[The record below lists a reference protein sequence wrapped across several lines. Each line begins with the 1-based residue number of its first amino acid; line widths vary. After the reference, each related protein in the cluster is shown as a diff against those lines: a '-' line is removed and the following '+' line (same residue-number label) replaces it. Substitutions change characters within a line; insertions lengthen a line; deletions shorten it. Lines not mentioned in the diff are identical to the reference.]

1 MSDKI
6 VQTLLEKALRD
17 NVTPAI
23 ETAYENVAFKPTAN
37 TPYQRVEHLRATPEN
52 PEMTGSFKRLLGIM
66 QVTLMYPLGKGA
78 GASMDQAALIGA
90 YFKKGRQITGSG
102 VTVTV
107 DSAPYVMAGTVDGD
121 RWSVP
126 VRIPYFANI

>member
-6 VQTLLEKALRD
+6 VQTLLEKALKD
-17 NVTPAI
+17 NVAAL
-23 ETAYENVAFKPTAN
+23 ETSYENVAYKPTPG
-37 TPYQRVEHLRATPEN
+37 TPYQRVEHLRATPQD
-52 PEMTGSFKRLLGIM
+52 PEMTGNFRRLLGIM
-66 QVTLMYPLGKGA
+66 QVTLMYPQGA
-78 GASMDQAALIGA
+78 GAGAAMTRAALIAA

-107 DSAPYVMAGTVDGD
+107 DGSPYVMAGTVDGD

>member
-6 VQTLLEKALRD
+6 VQTLLETALRD
-17 NVTPAI
+17 NLAAMD
-23 ETAYENVAFKPTAN
+23 TAYENVAFKPTPGA
-37 TPYQRVEHLRATPEN
+37 PYQRVEHLRANPEN
-52 PEMTGSFKRLLGIM
+52 PEMTGNFKRLLGIM
-66 QVTLMYPLGKGA
+66 QVTLMYPQSKGA
-78 GASMDQAALIGA
+78 GAAMDRAALTAA
-90 YFKKGRQITGSG
+90 YFRKGRQITGSG

-107 DSAPYVMAGTVDGD
+107 GGAPHVMAGAVDGD